1 MSSSR
6 SIALMMLVSSS
17 SAVAQGGSAPAPAA
31 IWPDRPI
38 RLIAPVSPGGG
49 GDFSARLLA
58 KSLAASLRQPVL
70 VDNRPGGG
78 GVLGTALAAQAPADG
93 YTVLWVSG
101 SHAISAAFERNLPY
115 DPVKS
120 FEPVALFAKLPFIL
134 VVSPSLNVSTMPELI
149 ARLRANPGK
158 LNYASSGIGSI
169 SHVGLEMLKL
179 MAKVDMVN
187 VNFKGAAPSI
197 AALLS
202 GEVQMAMLG
211 PLSVKPQIA
220 NGRLRALAV
229 STAKRSPALPGV
241 PTFAES
247 GVPGY
252 EVNVW
257 FGILAP
263 AGTPR
268 EIVARLNAEMVK
280 IMRTPEITDRFVSIN
295 SNETTTPKAVHVDV
309 YQGLQQLQEEL
320 ARSLRPAFAQ
330 HRRLVG

>member
-1 MSSSR
+1 MPSSR
-6 SIALMMLVSSS
+6 AIALLLLVSSS

-38 RLIAPVSPGGG
+38 RLIAPVAPGGG

-229 STAKRSPALPGV
+229 STAKRSLALPGV

-252 EVNVW
+252 DIASWYGMV
-257 FGILAP
+257 AP
-263 AGTPR
+263 RGTPR
-268 EIVARLNAEMVK
+268 AAIERLNAAINAAADEPVVREALAEEGAELVK
-280 IMRTPEITDRFVSIN
+280 GTPQAFDAFLRAQVAQFVALRG
-295 SNETTTPKAVHVDV
+295 KVD
-309 YQGLQQLQEEL
+309 LQ
-320 ARSLRPAFAQ
+320 LR
-330 HRRLVG
+330 

>member
-1 MSSSR
+1 MSKQTAMSLSR
-6 SIALMMLVSSS
+6 AL
-17 SAVAQGGSAPAPAA
+17 AVLLTLPCAAFFQAQAQTLSPAT
-31 IWPDRPI
+31 WPDRPL

-58 KSLAASLRQPVL
+58 KSLAASLRQPVV

-115 DPVKS
+115 DPLKS
-120 FEPVALFAKLPFIL
+120 FDPVALFAKLPFIL
-134 VVSPSLNVSTMPELI
+134 VVSPTLNVSTLPELI

-252 EVNVW
+252 DIASWYGMV
-257 FGILAP
+257 AP
-263 AGTPR
+263 RGTPR
-268 EIVARLNAEMVK
+268 AAIDRLNAATNAAADEPAVREALAEEGAELVK
-280 IMRTPEITDRFVSIN
+280 GTPQAFDAFLRAQVAQFVALRG
-295 SNETTTPKAVHVDV
+295 KVD
-309 YQGLQQLQEEL
+309 LQ
-320 ARSLRPAFAQ
+320 LR
-330 HRRLVG
+330 

>member
-1 MSSSR
+1 MQPSR
-6 SIALMMLVSSS
+6 AFVLGLLVWFGLSFGEAVHAAALY
-17 SAVAQGGSAPAPAA
+17 PE
-31 IWPDRPI
+31 RPL

-58 KSLAASLRQPVL
+58 KSLAASLRQPVV

-120 FEPVALFAKLPFIL
+120 FDPVALFAKLPFIL
-134 VVSPSLNVSTMPELI
+134 VVSPTLNVSTLPELI

-241 PTFAES
+241 PTFAEA

-252 EVNVW
+252 DIASWYGMV
-257 FGILAP
+257 AP
-263 AGTPR
+263 RGTPR
-268 EIVARLNAEMVK
+268 AAIERLNAATNAAADESAVREALAEEGAELVK
-280 IMRTPEITDRFVSIN
+280 GTAQAFDAFLREQIAQFVALRG
-295 SNETTTPKAVHVDV
+295 KVD
-309 YQGLQQLQEEL
+309 LQ
-320 ARSLRPAFAQ
+320 LR
-330 HRRLVG
+330 